1 MSTGNLWADDV
12 QPPPIQ
18 VPERFVVE
26 VAAAPPVVQHPI
38 MAGFDDR
45 GRLYVAE
52 NAGLNL
58 KSGDLLAQTP
68 NSIRRLEDTDGDGV
82 FDKFTLFADK
92 MTFPQGAL
100 WHDGSLFVASPPSI
114 WKLTDT
120 DDDGVADRREELVTK
135 FGFTGNAADVHGCF
149 LDPTGRICWCDGRHG
164 HDFAEKDGRPAT
176 KGLAARV
183 FLCDPDGRNVEVFCG
198 GGMDNPVEVAFT
210 AEGEMLGTMTFYN
223 PDDERQDALV
233 HFVYGGVYP
242 KKHHCTSEFKRTGDL
257 MPALSRFGVS
267 APSGLARYRGTHFG
281 QEYQNN
287 FFSVHFNTH
296 KILRHVLVRDGATFR
311 SMDSDFL
318 VSSSSDFHPT
328 DVLEDPDGSLLV
340 IDTGGWFRIGCPTSQ
355 VAKPEIL
362 GAIYRVR
369 RKGGRV
375 VDDPWGRKLKPPA
388 DETILNLLQRLGD
401 ERPALQDQAVA
412 EIARRGEAEH
422 GRLLLTLLSS
432 RPMNRAMAP
441 RPVDVRQ
448 RVVWA
453 MSRAGD
459 RFARGYVRAALDDPA
474 MEVRLAA
481 VRSAG
486 VHRDAEARSRLEEM
500 LARDEPP
507 VRREAATALGRIGGA
522 EAVPALL
529 DALHAGGDRFIEH
542 AVIYALIEINDPE
555 ATRIGLVDPVPH
567 VRRAVL
573 IALDQMNDGKL
584 TREEVAAQLDTDDPA
599 LQATALEII
608 SMHEGWSGEILSL
621 LRTWLAEDKPPPQ
634 DRAALLRG
642 ALLAFCKDV
651 KVQSLVAE
659 ALHRPATRRD
669 VRLLLLEVISRS
681 ELEPLPEAWFAQ
693 LGRALKGDDPAMVS
707 AAIAAI
713 NGASEGRFD
722 ARLLEI
728 AAGESYPNELR
739 ASAAASAARRGATLG
754 AGVFAL
760 LTRSLSEESP
770 PLLRLAA
777 AEAIGS
783 ASLDAD
789 QLAAAVPLVAK
800 AGPLELPILLRAFEK
815 PAAVP
820 LAGKLVQALAGASG
834 LPNLSPAQL
843 DHLLQPFPEDARR
856 AAAPL
861 RARLSVDLEVQK
873 RVLAELEPKIASG
886 DAQRGREVF
895 LSKKTSCTACHR
907 VHGSGG
913 SVGPD
918 LSKIGQARSERDL
931 VEAVVFPSSSLARGY
946 ESYGL
951 VAADGRSHVGVIARE
966 TADAIYLR
974 TAQQAEIRVP
984 RSEVEQLEPSRV
996 SVMPQGLEKTMTTDD
1011 LKDLIAYL
1019 RSLK

>member
-1 MSTGNLWADDV
+1 MAIWLTSIGSLLADEFK
-12 QPPPIQ
+12 PAPIQ
-18 VPERFVVE
+18 LPEGFVVE

-38 MAGFDDR
+38 MAGFDHR

-82 FDKFTLFADK
+82 FDKFTVFADK

-100 WHDGSLFVASPPSI
+100 WHDASLYVASPPSI

-120 DDDGVADRREELVTK
+120 NDDGVADRREELVTK

-149 LDPTGRICWCDGRHG
+149 LDPTGRVCWCDGRHG
-164 HDFAEKDGRPAT
+164 HDFAEQEGRPAS

-183 FLCDPDGRNVEVFCG
+183 FMCDPDGRNVEVFCG

-223 PDDERQDALV
+223 PDDARQDALV

-242 KKHHCTSEFKRTGDL
+242 KKHHCTSEFKRTGEL

-296 KILRHVLVRDGATFR
+296 KVLRHVLLRDGATFR
-311 SMDSDFL
+311 SVDSEFL
-318 VSSSSDFHPT
+318 VSPSVDFHPT
-328 DVLEDPDGSLLV
+328 DVLEDADGSLLV

-369 RKGGRV
+369 RKGEAV
-375 VDDPWGRKLKPPA
+375 VDDPWGKKLNRA
-388 DETILNLLQRLGD
+388 SDAEARELVNRLKD
-401 ERPALQDQAVA
+401 ARPAVQDSAIA
-412 EIARRGEAEH
+412 ELARRKDAAVDALRETFARSPE
-422 GRLLLTLLSS
+422 LT
-432 RPMNRAMAP
+432 PDA
-441 RPVDVRQ
+441 RQ

-453 MSRAGD
+453 L
-459 RFARGYVRAALDDPA
+459 ARIGTPAARAAICDAIAFSPI
-474 MEVRLAA
+474 EVRLAA
-481 VRSAG
+481 LHSAG
-486 VHRDAEARSRLEEM
+486 VLREAGALSELQQ
-500 LARDEPP
+500 LAVHSEPAI
-507 VRREAATALGRIGGA
+507 RREAATAMGRIGDRQA
-522 EAVPALL
+522 MPNLL
-529 DALHAGGDRFIEH
+529 EMLHVGGDRFVEH
-542 AVIYALIEINDPE
+542 AAIYALIEINDPE
-555 ATRIGLVDPVPH
+555 GTRLGLLDPVPH

-573 IALDQMNDGKL
+573 IALDQMSDGKL

-599 LQATALEII
+599 LQAAALEII
-608 SMHEGWSGEILSL
+608 SKHEGWSGEILSL
-621 LRTWLAEDKPPPQ
+621 LRTWLAEDKLPKG
-634 DRAALLRG
+634 REALLRG
-642 ALLAFCKDV
+642 VLLAFCKDV

-659 ALHRPATRRD
+659 ALAREATRRD
-669 VRLLLLEVISRS
+669 VRLLLLEVVSRS
-681 ELEPLPEAWFAQ
+681 ELKPLPEAWLAEV
-693 LGRALKGDDPAMVS
+693 GKTIGSDDPAVIS
-707 AAIAAI
+707 AGIAAI
-713 NGASEGRFD
+713 NGAGDGRFD
-722 ARLLEI
+722 QRLLEI
-728 AAGESYPNELR
+728 AANEGFADELR
-739 ASAAASAARRGATLG
+739 TSAAASAARRGAALSED
-754 AGVFAL
+754 VFAIV
-760 LTRSLSEESP
+760 TRNLSENSP
-770 PLLRLAA
+770 PLVRLSA

-783 ASLDAD
+783 AALGHD
-789 QLAAAVPLVAK
+789 QLAAVVPILAN

-820 LAGKLVQALAGASG
+820 LAGKIVEALAGAPG

-843 DHLLQPFPEDARR
+843 DRLLQPFPEESRR

-861 RARLSVDLEVQK
+861 RARLSADTEMQK
-873 RVLAELEPKIASG
+873 RVLAELAPKTAGG
-886 DAQRGREVF
+886 DALRGREVF

-907 VHGSGG
+907 AGGVGG

-931 VEAVVFPSSSLARGY
+931 LEAVVFPSSSFARGY

-951 VAADGRSHVGVIARE
+951 LAADGRSHVGVIARE

-974 TAQQAEIRVP
+974 TAQQAEIRLP
-984 RSEVEQLEPSRV
+984 RSDVEQLEPSRV
-996 SVMPQGLEKTMTTDD
+996 SVMPQGLEKTMTTDE
-1011 LKDLIAYL
+1011 LRDLIAYL